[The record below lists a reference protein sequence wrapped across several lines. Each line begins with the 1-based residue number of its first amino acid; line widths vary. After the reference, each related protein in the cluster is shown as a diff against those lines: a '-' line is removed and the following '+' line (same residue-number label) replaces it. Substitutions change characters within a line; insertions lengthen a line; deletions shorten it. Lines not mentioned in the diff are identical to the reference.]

1 MVFPR
6 KCPILCFGARGF
18 VRVSSGALILLRDVT
33 GKPSLRLAVLVS
45 LLERGNAERLA
56 GVVIAV
62 LNNYFR
68 WSLRPA
74 MLRR

>member
-1 MVFPR
+1 M
-6 KCPILCFGARGF
+6 CSL
-18 VRVSSGALILLRDVT
+18 RVSSVALFLLRDVT
-33 GKPSLRLAVLVS
+33 GKPSLRSAVLAS

-56 GVVIAV
+56 GVVIAA
-62 LNNYFR
+62 LNNYFQ